1 MLKNKNYLETVS
13 MESQHQVLLHSY
25 VNTAV
30 VDECIVCTYF
40 TRTFLSLHRAACI
53 YILYVWHGTWMDWLV
68 MIVIHTVKM
77 MSSHNELW

>member
-40 TRTFLSLHRAACI
+40 TRTFLSLHRACCV
-53 YILYVWHGTWMDWLV
+53 YIHIVRVAWHVDGLAGNDRHTYCEDD
-68 MIVIHTVKM
+68 VIT
-77 MSSHNELW
+77 